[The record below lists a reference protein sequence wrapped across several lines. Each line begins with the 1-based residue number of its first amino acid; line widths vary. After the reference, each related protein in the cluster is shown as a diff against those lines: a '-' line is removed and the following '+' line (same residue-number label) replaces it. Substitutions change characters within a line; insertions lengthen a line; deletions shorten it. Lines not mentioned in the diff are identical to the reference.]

1 MVKVDLTSQRF
12 TSRLLDALLSSP
24 AKASTQTK
32 KDADDNTSSL
42 GRNTGTP
49 QMIHELSSPA
59 KASTQTKKDADDN
72 TSCLGLN
79 TPQMIHE
86 NKAKRK
92 RITWGDSTS
101 TANTQDN
108 SNKAKRKR
116 ITLSDSTRTEK
127 TQDNSNKAKRKRI
140 TLDDLTH
147 TATTQ
152 DNSNKAKRKRI
163 TLDDLTHTATT
174 QDNSN
179 KAKRKRITWGDSTST
194 ANTQDNSSWS
204 QNQTEAEERLQPEL
218 RGYQL
223 IGDSQFCRFGQKLL
237 GLQRV
242 PMHNCP
248 GRIGLCV
255 SGQTITDLHSRVRHH
270 FYPISSN
277 IIVMIGTND
286 FLRNVSVSK
295 MCQELS
301 SLIKTLQKSAKRI
314 ILLTLPPIPKLAEE
328 SSIHYQLLECYNEH
342 IRSLE
347 NGDTLRI
354 ADVSPLY
361 MYSAPDER
369 CRMHLFEQVFKGSSP
384 GYAKNRPDLIHLNK
398 SGLEIIQ
405 KFIIKN
411 FF

>member
-127 TQDNSNKAKRKRI
+127 
-140 TLDDLTH
+140 
-147 TATTQ
+147 
-152 DNSNKAKRKRI
+152 
-163 TLDDLTHTATT
+163 T

>member
-127 TQDNSNKAKRKRI
+127 
-140 TLDDLTH
+140 
-147 TATTQ
+147 TQ